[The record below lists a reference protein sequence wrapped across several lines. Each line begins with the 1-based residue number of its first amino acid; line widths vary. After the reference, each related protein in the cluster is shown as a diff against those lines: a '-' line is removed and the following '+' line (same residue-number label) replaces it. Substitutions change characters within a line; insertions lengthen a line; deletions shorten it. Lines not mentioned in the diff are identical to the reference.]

1 MEKVQRVFPVEKFNV
16 GALMLYGVFLPG
28 EGLLNR
34 LWQGFAQMLNFSIIF
49 FLRKESA
56 DDRGFSFQSFYF

>member
-1 MEKVQRVFPVEKFNV
+1 MFEGYGVSLFIYFLVHAHCGVFIMEKVQRVFPVEKFNV

-34 LWQGFAQMLNFSIIF
+34 L
-49 FLRKESA
+49 
-56 DDRGFSFQSFYF
+56 